1 VRERKAE
8 MPCGNRSAE
17 AEHFFDEHNALCGH
31 YKQMLVNP
39 KYIIPYSDMDYIGVI
54 GFLSMIIINL
64 NWIQYNTGASMK
76 AIA

>member
-1 VRERKAE
+1 
-8 MPCGNRSAE
+8 
-17 AEHFFDEHNALCGH
+17 
-31 YKQMLVNP
+31 MLVNP